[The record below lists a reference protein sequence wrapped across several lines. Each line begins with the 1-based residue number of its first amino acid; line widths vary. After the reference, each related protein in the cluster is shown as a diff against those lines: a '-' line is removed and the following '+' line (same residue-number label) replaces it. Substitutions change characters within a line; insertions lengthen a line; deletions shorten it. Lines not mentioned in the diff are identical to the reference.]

1 MKRTIIALILAAI
14 MTLALVSCNDSG
26 NESSVTESS
35 IAQDAESSVAETE
48 SSIADE
54 SSEAVSETV
63 SETVSESE
71 TSEDKKEEIKVIIS
85 LEHASEELLNS
96 TEEFPFY
103 QDPDTDYGYV
113 VFKTDTSVT
122 NFRYFS
128 VVSTDTWSD
137 DGAPMIDDVL
147 YTIDEFTPD
156 MIFVAET
163 VFADVYAVRGIS
175 FVDANGNTQ
184 YYTLHDSAVDDTM
197 GVSRADI
204 AEKE

>member
-1 MKRTIIALILAAI
+1 MKRTVIAVILAAI
-14 MTLALVSCNDSG
+14 MMLALVACNDSG
-26 NESSVTESS
+26 NDASV
-35 IAQDAESSVAETE
+35 AESSTAQDVE
-48 SSIADE
+48 SSFPKPKSSAADE
-54 SSEAVSETV
+54 SNETV
-63 SETVSESE
+63 SETVSESD
-71 TSEDKKEEIKVIIS
+71 TSEEKKEEIKVIIS
-85 LEHASEELLNS
+85 LEHASDELLNS

-204 AEKE
+204 AEKAE